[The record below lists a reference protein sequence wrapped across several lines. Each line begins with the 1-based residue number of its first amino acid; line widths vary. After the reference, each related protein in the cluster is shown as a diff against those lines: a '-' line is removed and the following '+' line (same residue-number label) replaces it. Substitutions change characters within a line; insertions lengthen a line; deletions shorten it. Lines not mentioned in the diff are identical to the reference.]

1 MALEKVFSFR
11 PDWHQDNRANPL
23 VRQYR
28 TELESVLEA
37 HPRLRPCLKRCAHC
51 GIEFLTDPRNVGRT
65 DLRCPFGCRL
75 HHGRRCSTE
84 RSTAYYRTASGR
96 RKKKRL
102 NGRRS
107 SRPPAVAPADGPT
120 VDPPVPRIPPPPSAE
135 LDEDSDHAL
144 RLEGVVLRASSLS
157 KSPLLPY
164 ARMLVRL
171 IDGIEWDP
179 REFLELLREAVRQRG
194 FARRNRRD
202 YVLSF
207 LHQHPP

>member
-1 MALEKVFSFR
+1 L
-11 PDWHQDNRANPL
+11 L
-23 VRQYR
+23 
-28 TELESVLEA
+28 
-37 HPRLRPCLKRCAHC
+37 PCLKQCAHC

-75 HHGRRCSTE
+75 HHGRLCSIE

-107 SRPPAVAPADGPT
+107 SRSATPTPDGPT
-120 VDPPVPRIPPPPSAE
+120 VDPPVTSTPLTPVAAH
-135 LDEDSDHAL
+135 DEDLDREC

-157 KSPLLPY
+157 KSPMLSY
-164 ARMLVRL
+164 ARMLARL
-171 IDGIEWDP
+171 IDRVKWSP
-179 REFLELLREAVRQRG
+179 CEFLALLRAAVRQRS
-194 FARRNRRD
+194 FAMRNRRD
-202 YVLSF
+202 YVLAF